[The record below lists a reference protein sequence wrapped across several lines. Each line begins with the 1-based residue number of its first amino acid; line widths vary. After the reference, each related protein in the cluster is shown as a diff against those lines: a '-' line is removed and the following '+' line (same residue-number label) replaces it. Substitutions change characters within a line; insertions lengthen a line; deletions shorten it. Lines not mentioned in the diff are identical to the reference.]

1 MNETL
6 PYKIYPKLHN
16 PTKTQDCVVVVLHC
30 SYFCSNCNYNKWQVA
45 EHKQSV
51 QRPVVINWTPGQ
63 PQCDNLWECSE
74 LLSETR
80 GGVCLQAYD
89 WLGVPQLS
97 YCIVIVSSVNTRPGA
112 ENSLNASL
120 SSFKQQEWEATKTR
134 QSWVM

>member
-30 SYFCSNCNYNKWQVA
+30 SYFCSNCNYNKWRVA

-74 LLSETR
+74 LLSEPR
-80 GGVCLQAYD
+80 GEVCLQAYD
-89 WLGVPQLS
+89 WLGVSQLS
-97 YCIVIVSSVNTRPGA
+97 YCIVIVSSVNTRQRSRKLVWMSHFPH
-112 ENSLNASL
+112 LNNKNG
-120 SSFKQQEWEATKTR
+120 KQLKQDNLG
-134 QSWVM
+134 